1 METKKLTENGISTT
15 KGLGEEK
22 YIKCCLGAF
31 RGKIYYQ
38 YDYRHLNGELFS
50 TLRPTLEQCR
60 KERDEWLKKST
71 VAFSGHRANRIAKF
85 TTDRPTFFYKR
96 GTYHV
101 GSDRGILHKER
112 LSHLFVGNG

>member
-38 YDYRHLNGELFS
+38 YDYRHLNGEL
-50 TLRPTLEQCR
+50 
-60 KERDEWLKKST
+60 
-71 VAFSGHRANRIAKF
+71 
-85 TTDRPTFFYKR
+85 
-96 GTYHV
+96 
-101 GSDRGILHKER
+101 
-112 LSHLFVGNG
+112 LSLIHI